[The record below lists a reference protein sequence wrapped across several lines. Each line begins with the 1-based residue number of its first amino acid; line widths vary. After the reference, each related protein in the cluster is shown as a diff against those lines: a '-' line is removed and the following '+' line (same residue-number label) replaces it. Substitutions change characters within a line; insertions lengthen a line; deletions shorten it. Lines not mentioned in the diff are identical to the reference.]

1 VENQPA
7 RYIEQRRMEIWI
19 GLVWLVGE
27 KTYREKE
34 VQGSGYSFPK
44 IQCRE
49 YLCRCCKAFGGG
61 GKVKE

>member
-1 VENQPA
+1 
-7 RYIEQRRMEIWI
+7 MEIWI